1 MSTTAEINLRP
12 TAAGP
17 NHHCDNCSQW
27 DNSFPL
33 QQVAVSTADLSS
45 TSAAGSLGDLLT
57 CWFENSLKGCTVCMW
72 ALFCTC
78 AFNACLFVCRV
89 SAWNACKCIPM
100 LCFYSEDYTTSAVS
114 WDKISL
120 SLSSIKPCHWTF
132 PSPGPTKS
140 VSERK
145 MKHLSTATT
154 KGRVGA
160 EANSKAFTGITEVDI
175 TSKPWSWGPLTYK
188 NMPLKGSSCKN
199 QKAHW
204 YG

>member
-45 TSAAGSLGDLLT
+45 TSASGS
-57 CWFENSLKGCTVCMW
+57 FRERLKHRRLINVLIWKQPQGLHCMYVR
-72 ALFCTC
+72 LFCTC

-154 KGRVGA
+154 KA
-160 EANSKAFTGITEVDI
+160 ELVQKQT
-175 TSKPWSWGPLTYK
+175 
-188 NMPLKGSSCKN
+188 LKHL
-199 QKAHW
+199 QA
-204 YG
+204 